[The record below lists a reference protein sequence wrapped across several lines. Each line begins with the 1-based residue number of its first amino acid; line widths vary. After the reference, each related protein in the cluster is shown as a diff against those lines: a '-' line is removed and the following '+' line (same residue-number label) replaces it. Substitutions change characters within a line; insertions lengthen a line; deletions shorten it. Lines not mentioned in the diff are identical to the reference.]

1 MAVLQKIRNKGV
13 LLVSIIA
20 LALFLFVIGDL
31 LRGGEV
37 LFTQGKQKAGE
48 VQGNSISIQD
58 YQKYLGQYQFYFE
71 QNNQRNQMPD
81 EQLNDIAWGNYVQ
94 NQIIKHEC
102 EELGLAVSDDEIL
115 EYLRTGQHQLLQI
128 PAFMNPAT
136 GAYDFNTVQEAL
148 EKSKELS
155 DYYTFVQ
162 EEMRSALLNSKFRTL
177 LQKSFLSNPVEA
189 QKAFNDR
196 TEEST
201 ISLVSIPFSTVA
213 DADVKVEDSDLKA
226 KYEEYKNRL
235 VQPVETRDIKYI
247 DIAIIASDADRD
259 ALQKEM
265 EDLSIALSEANTTK
279 EISAVVRK
287 SNTSSVYSDV
297 LKLKDAFP
305 VFVQN
310 RLGGDSLSVAVG
322 ATMPTTFDIVS
333 NNFYTFKVIEKATQV
348 DSVLFRAVQIIGRDD
363 KDVARRADSVVNA
376 IKDGADFKEVAK
388 KFNQP
393 SDSAWIATAQYQHGQ
408 LNADNTTMIKT
419 LYSMSAGEV
428 KKVKYSNGATL
439 VYQVLETRNPVTKY
453 NVAVIERELI
463 YSSKTAEDEYN
474 RLNKF
479 LATNYTLALIEQNA
493 AKEGYTLNEA
503 TIESSMHR
511 INNISKTNEDVRW
524 IFDTAKK
531 GEVSAQHRC
540 GESNHEHLLVVAL
553 SEINE
558 PGYVAFEKIKE
569 QLRPLALNDKKAE
582 KLLAQCKGIT
592 TIAAASKIKGALV
605 DSTIA
610 HVTFSANTFI
620 PSFPGQSEPV
630 IGAIASRTAKGAFA
644 GAFKGNSGVY
654 MLQVTD
660 KTKNAEKFDVK
671 SEQNVLSNTY
681 ASYSLNSLFNNY
693 TGTLNI
699 LSDLYRQAK
708 VEDLRYKFY

>member
-348 DSVLFRAVQIIGRDD
+348 DS
-363 KDVARRADSVVNA
+363 ADSVVNA

-419 LYSMSAGEV
+419 LYGMSAGEV

-479 LATNYTLALIEQNA
+479 LATNNTLALIEQNA